1 MMYRSALVFCAW
13 PGRSAPRIAL
23 VVAVS
28 GLLLAACQPE
38 PASETAVA
46 PPPTVWVEQVTAAKS
61 AGLSYS
67 GTIRARSD
75 APVAFRVGG
84 KLSAREVDI
93 GDRVEAGDVIARID
107 ATDFEAALSA
117 EQAQER
123 AARAEAQRTADA
135 LERIKTLKQKGHVSQ
150 ASLDAAQ
157 AAADAA
163 AEALKAAGE
172 RRLLAENQRA
182 YTELRADVAGVVTA
196 VLAEPGE
203 VVALGQP
210 VVRIAA
216 ALGRE
221 AEVAV
226 PEAHVAAVSQAS
238 ASVTL
243 WALPGKTFPAHL
255 RELSPQADQA
265 ARTFTARFEVEDP
278 QGLARLGMTAT
289 VHLDTPGQAAGVAV
303 PLSAVWYRDEA
314 AFVWQAA
321 PGDSRVTP
329 VAVRVLRIEAAR
341 AIVEGELKPGM
352 TVVSMGVHRLDP
364 ELEVRVVERA
374 PSDPVLVG
382 ALQ

>member
-1 MMYRSALVFCAW
+1 M
-13 PGRSAPRIAL
+13 
-23 VVAVS
+23 S

-38 PASETAVA
+38 PASETADA

-84 KLSAREVDI
+84 KLSVREVDI
-93 GDRVEAGDVIARID
+93 GDRVEAGDVIARLD

-123 AARAEAQRTADA
+123 AARAEADRTADA

-182 YTELRADVAGVVTA
+182 YTELQADVAGVVTA

-243 WALPGKTFPAHL
+243 WALPERPFPPACANCRRRL
-255 RELSPQADQA
+255 IR
-265 ARTFTARFEVEDP
+265 RR
-278 QGLARLGMTAT
+278 GLLPRASRSRIRKVWRG
-289 VHLDTPGQAAGVAV
+289 
-303 PLSAVWYRDEA
+303 SA
-314 AFVWQAA
+314 
-321 PGDSRVTP
+321 
-329 VAVRVLRIEAAR
+329 
-341 AIVEGELKPGM
+341 
-352 TVVSMGVHRLDP
+352 
-364 ELEVRVVERA
+364 
-374 PSDPVLVG
+374 
-382 ALQ
+382 